1 MIKNLTPRE
10 ISLITA
16 LVLTLLLTAIAVS
29 YYFVGSFF
37 NQWYVLIVIICI
49 IFIGS
54 FMLIR
59 FMLEKYIYRKVKLIY
74 KIIHKSKTSVKDKS
88 AITQDEHILQRVS
101 DEVAE
106 WAESQEREIESLK
119 KLEKYRRAF
128 IGNVSHE
135 LKTPIFT
142 IQGYIH
148 TLLDGGLYDE
158 NINYNYLQKAA
169 ANVERLQNIVD
180 DLEVISKLETGSI
193 ALDLQHFDIKE
204 LTKEVI
210 SDAQFQAKEKDIT
223 IKLKDGA
230 DKSFV
235 VSADRDNITQVLNN
249 LIVNSIKYGKQNGI
263 TKIGFYDMDK
273 YVLVEVSDNGI
284 GIEEQHL
291 KHLFD
296 RFYRVDKS
304 RSRNMGGSG
313 LGLAIVKHI
322 LEAHNQTINVRST
335 PGVGSTF
342 GFTLAKANRSC
353 LFK

>member
-16 LVLTLLLTAIAVS
+16 LVLTLLLTAIAVT

-37 NQWYVLIVIICI
+37 NQWYVLIVIVGI

-204 LTKEVI
+204 LTREVI

-249 LIVNSIKYGKQNGI
+249 LIVNSIKYGKQSGI

-342 GFTLAKANRSC
+342 GFTLAKAN
-353 LFK
+353 

>member
-1 MIKNLTPRE
+1 MIKNLTPRQ

-16 LVLTLLLTAIAVS
+16 LVLTLLLSAIAVS
-29 YYFVGSFF
+29 YYFVGDLF
-37 NQWYVLIVIICI
+37 NQWYVLIVIVTI

-148 TLLDGGLYDE
+148 TLLDGGIEDE
-158 NINYNYLQKAA
+158 TINTKYLEKAA
-169 ANVERLQNIVD
+169 SNVERLQHIVD
-180 DLEVISKLETGSI
+180 DLEVISKLETGSV
-193 ALDLQHFDIKE
+193 ALDIQNFDIKE

-210 SDAQFQAKEKDIT
+210 SDAQFQAKEKNIN
-223 IKLKDGA
+223 IMLKDGA
-230 DKSFV
+230 DKNFQ

-249 LIVNSIKYGKQNGI
+249 LVVNSIKYGKQDGT

-291 KHLFD
+291 NHLFD

-342 GFTLAKANRSC
+342 GFTIAKAN
-353 LFK
+353 

>member
-1 MIKNLTPRE
+1 MIKNLTPRQ

-16 LVLTLLLTAIAVS
+16 LVLTLLLTAIAIG
-29 YYFVGSFF
+29 YYYIGASF
-37 NQWYVLIVIICI
+37 NQWYVLIAIIAI

-74 KIIHKSKTSVKDKS
+74 KIIHKSKTSVKDKT

-119 KLEKYRRAF
+119 KLERYRRAF

-158 NINYNYLQKAA
+158 SINMNYLQKAA
-169 ANVERLQNIVD
+169 GNVERLQNIVE
-180 DLEVISKLETGSI
+180 DLEVISKLETGSV
-193 ALDLQHFDIKE
+193 ALDLQNFDIKE

-210 SDAQFQAKEKDIT
+210 SDVQFQAKEKNIT
-223 IKLKDGA
+223 VRLKDGA
-230 DKSFV
+230 DKSFI

-249 LIVNSIKYGKQNGI
+249 LVVNSIKYGRQDGI

-304 RSRNMGGSG
+304 RSRKMGGSG

-342 GFTLAKANRSC
+342 GFTLAKAN
-353 LFK
+353 

>member
-37 NQWYVLIVIICI
+37 NQWYVLIVIVGI

-158 NINYNYLQKAA
+158 SINYNYLQKAA

-204 LTKEVI
+204 LTREVI

-342 GFTLAKANRSC
+342 GFTLAKAN
-353 LFK
+353 